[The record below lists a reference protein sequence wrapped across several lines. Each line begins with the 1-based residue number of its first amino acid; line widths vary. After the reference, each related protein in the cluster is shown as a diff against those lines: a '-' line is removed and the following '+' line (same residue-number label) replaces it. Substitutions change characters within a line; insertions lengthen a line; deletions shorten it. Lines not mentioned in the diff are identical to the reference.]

1 MASYEYLQFREMSR
15 SQRYRLG
22 RPPMVLEESAKS
34 DQMFEGEQRH
44 IERPIIGSSGLS
56 GVVPE
61 GNYQPTP
68 SGGL

>member
-1 MASYEYLQFREMSR
+1 
-15 SQRYRLG
+15 
-22 RPPMVLEESAKS
+22 MVLDESAKS
-34 DQMFEGEQRH
+34 EQMFEGEHRH